1 MVPGSHLLF
10 PSGSVTPLVLCPI
23 PPCIILDC
31 TAIYILYMA
40 KPSNPCQ
47 NHTLFIFY
55 RHSYRWI
62 LSTSIDQLY
71 SLPNVYSPISMSI
84 VPKHIFAILA
94 IHPWHPSL
102 SSCCPLA
109 HNEGPTMYN
118 VITMYNIYIH
128 CICIV
133 CIVYQTFHFIMHRYI
148 ILLLHW
154 QIQIKLT
161 INPHI
166 LL

>member
-47 NHTLFIFY
+47 NHTLYIFY
-55 RHSYRWI
+55 KHSYRSI

-71 SLPNVYSPISMSI
+71 SLVTQYPCQLCRSTYLLFWPSTLDIPHCLHVAHLLTTRDLQCTMSLPCI
-84 VPKHIFAILA
+84 
-94 IHPWHPSL
+94 
-102 SSCCPLA
+102 
-109 HNEGPTMYN
+109 
-118 VITMYNIYIH
+118 IYIY
-128 CICIV
+128 
-133 CIVYQTFHFIMHRYI
+133 IVYALY
-148 ILLLHW
+148 
-154 QIQIKLT
+154 IKLS
-161 INPHI
+161 IFDKYK
-166 LL
+166 